1 MSGRCRILACGSFDG
16 GDDAAALQVVGQL
29 RGDLAARA
37 RVEEIGQLSA
47 EHLLDD
53 PDDVRRLVIDCVSGV
68 PSGQL
73 VDLPLR
79 DLPGLER
86 RLGVGSSHALSI
98 GQVVALADRLGGLH
112 PDDRFIGIGGSTF
125 ALGAPASPAVV
136 AGLPAFIARIE
147 AWVG

>member
-1 MSGRCRILACGSFDG
+1 MSGCCRILACGSLDG
-16 GDDAAALQVVGQL
+16 GDDAAALQAVGQL

-53 PDDVRRLVIDCVSGV
+53 PDDVRRLVIDCVAGV
-68 PSGQL
+68 PPGQL

-79 DLPGLER
+79 DLPDLER
-86 RLGVGSSHALSI
+86 RLGIGSSHALSI
-98 GQVVALADRLGGLH
+98 GQAIALADRLGGVH
-112 PDDRFIGIGGSTF
+112 ADDRFIGIGGSTF
-125 ALGAPASPAVV
+125 ALGAPASPAVM
-136 AGLPAFIARIE
+136 AGLPAFVARIE